1 MNTQEDKIK
10 EKLFLDGIK
19 AFESHEFYDA
29 HEYWEDLW
37 SDYRLVDAKFIQGLI
52 QLAVGYFHITN
63 LNRNGAIGLFNKCI
77 PKLREYCPE
86 YRGIDIDNII
96 NSVLSSLDYINENED
111 LTKFDWTIV
120 PKLRK

>member
-10 EKLFLDGIK
+10 EKLFKDGIK
-19 AFESHEFYDA
+19 AFESHRFYDA

-63 LNRNGAIGLFNKCI
+63 LNRNGAKGLFNKCI
-77 PKLREYCPE
+77 PKLELYSPK
-86 YRGIDIDNII
+86 YKDIDIDNILESI
-96 NSVLSSLDYINENED
+96 YASLDYIEKNDD
-111 LTKFDWTIV
+111 LAKFDWSIV
-120 PKLRK
+120 PKLKK